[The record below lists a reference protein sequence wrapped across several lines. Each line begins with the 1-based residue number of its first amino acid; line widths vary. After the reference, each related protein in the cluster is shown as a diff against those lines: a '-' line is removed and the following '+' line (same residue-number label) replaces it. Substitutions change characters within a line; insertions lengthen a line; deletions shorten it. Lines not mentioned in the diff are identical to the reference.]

1 MRCFTQL
8 RHNAALALG
17 LMAAMAFMPA
27 GQAQGKK
34 GLFSASH
41 SGPPTPSFVS
51 GALGGHADSLG
62 ALGESKPE
70 ADKVAI
76 RLSTEALD
84 KEFMLQAAFT
94 EFEETPKFHG
104 LKSRIV
110 TFKKHRGKLYMI
122 EAAAGNTGSTDLPT
136 TLLLA
141 EFPIVTEADGWLEI
155 DWGAGMKNVF
165 FAGEM
170 HASDVMAPEAG
181 APELK
186 ALNVR
191 FAFVDSAVVTSESQ
205 IIIRQIAQLDLPTG
219 KQASSAPTVEIKYYL
234 TLYQPNPSFKPSISK
249 GFQTVGFFEV
259 APQMLKD
266 GGHVTYAAKFNVS
279 KPITFAISANTPA
292 EYKTAIRDG
301 VLYWNKVFGEV
312 KLKVVDAP
320 AGIVPPDFNLNIIQW
335 INYET
340 AGSAY
345 ADAQMDPRTGEIQH
359 AQIYLPS
366 SFAIGGKELARQA
379 VLRGQA
385 TAVGA
390 APRARPSSLQVHGH
404 GAGNLCN
411 FEIADL
417 AHHSLAGLEAM
428 LLPDVPDSQVLKAS
442 QDMIRAVVAHE
453 VGHTLGMRHNFAGSL
468 ASGIARENIDGIFA
482 SYLKGNSTKLL
493 PSSSVMDYLETRES
507 ILLGDLM
514 SKGALALDYDKK
526 AIAALYRGKE
536 TPAEEMPPFCT
547 DSSLGKYLDCLPFDS
562 GRSVIASR
570 AINVGLKSEQ
580 VAQAV
585 LEATIAL
592 SKTPQ
597 RGTQPVAIE
606 RLSFNP
612 QGIARFVLGDRHL
625 LFAALTDKAAL
636 LSVRRNLQFEGP
648 MTEDDTERAELAWIE
663 KEFAAAGGVANVFA
677 PLPADYADK
686 VLAHWNALVG
696 DKRFTSGKRKDG
708 SAWAFSD
715 GEVAQLRK
723 FGAIL
728 FGKVKKSLVIEDI
741 LILAGAALG
750 GKGRLVDSDLS
761 RDLAV
766 ELEKRAIAILTA
778 TVAGADETVP
788 LEGPAAK
795 FFADSFAEVAV
806 EELPRI
812 AGISGFGGF
821 PTIPMTPKPGTP
833 PAVGKPAVGSGP
845 VVAAPPVAPK
855 VIVLPKFMYSLD
867 IRRAA
872 AGLLAGGRCQAPEWG
887 LGERIR
893 VRAAFLKLVQGVLQ
907 GKLPA
912 GDVKPDQLPRQ
923 LIRWIIEFKAV
934 DAAIGA

>member
-1 MRCFTQL
+1 MRKLIWWAAT
-8 RHNAALALG
+8 AALVSAALWG
-17 LMAAMAFMPA
+17 SV
-27 GQAQGKK
+27 GGAQGRK
-34 GLFSASH
+34 GLFSASQT
-41 SGPPTPSFVS
+41 GAPAPSMLT
-51 GALGGHADSLG
+51 GALGSHLG
-62 ALGESKPE
+62 ALPDGKPE

-76 RLSTEALD
+76 RLATEALD

-110 TFKKHRGKLYMI
+110 TFKKHRGKVYML
-122 EAAAGNTGSTDLPT
+122 EAATGNTGSTDLPT

-141 EFPIVTEADGWLEI
+141 EFPILAEADGWIEI

-191 FAFVDSAVVTSESQ
+191 FAFVDSAVVTSDSQ

-219 KQASSAPTVEIKYYL
+219 KQASAAPTVEIKYYL
-234 TLYQPNPSFKPSISK
+234 TLYQPDPSFKPTVSK
-249 GFQTVGFFEV
+249 GFETMGFFEV
-259 APQMLKD
+259 APQLLKD
-266 GGHVTYAAKFNVS
+266 GGKVTYAARFHGG
-279 KPITFAISANTPA
+279 KPITFAVSANTPP
-292 EYKTAIRDG
+292 EYRAAIKDG
-301 VLYWNKVFGEV
+301 VLYWNKVFGED

-345 ADAQMDPRTGEIQH
+345 ADAQMDPRTGEILH

-379 VLRGQA
+379 VLRSQA
-385 TAVGA
+385 AAVGA

-404 GAGNLCN
+404 ATSNLCN
-411 FEIADL
+411 FEIAEI
-417 AHHSLAGLEAM
+417 AQHSVAGLEAM

-468 ASGIARENIDGIFA
+468 ASTIARQDIETVFA
-482 SYLKGNSTKLL
+482 AYLKGTPAKAL
-493 PSSSVMDYLETRES
+493 PSSTVMDYLETRES
-507 ILLGDLM
+507 MLVGDLIGRG
-514 SKGALALDYDKK
+514 SLALDYDKK
-526 AIAALYRGKE
+526 AVAALYKGKE
-536 TPAEEMPPFCT
+536 TPADEMPPFCT

-562 GRSVIASR
+562 GKSIVQSR
-570 AINVGLKSEQ
+570 ATNVALKSEQ

-585 LEATIAL
+585 LEATIAMT
-592 SKTPQ
+592 KTPP
-597 RGTQPVAIE
+597 RGSQAVAIE

-612 QGIARFVLGDRHL
+612 QAIARFVLGDRHL

-636 LSVRRNLQFEGP
+636 LSVRRSLPFEGP
-648 MTEDDTERAELAWIE
+648 MTADDTEKAESAWLQ
-663 KEFAAAGGVANVFA
+663 KEFAAAGGVAKVFA

-686 VLAHWNALVG
+686 VLGHWNALLA

-708 SAWAFSD
+708 SAWAYSD
-715 GEVAQLRK
+715 AEIARLRG

-728 FGKVKKSLVIEDI
+728 FGKFKKSLVIEDI

-750 GKGRLVDSDLS
+750 GKGRLADSDLS
-761 RDLAV
+761 RDLAG

-778 TVAGADETVP
+778 TVPGGDETVP
-788 LEGPAAK
+788 LEGPAAR
-795 FFADSFAEVAV
+795 FFADNFADVAA
-806 EELPRI
+806 EEIPKV

-821 PTIPMTPKPGTP
+821 PTVPLTPKPGVAVGPGGAKPGPGSVGPAPTP
-833 PAVGKPAVGSGP
+833 PA
-845 VVAAPPVAPK
+845 APK
-855 VIVLPKFMYSLD
+855 VIVLPKFVYPLEV
-867 IRRAA
+867 RRAA
-872 AGLLAGGRCQAPEWG
+872 ASLLAPGRCEAPEWG

-923 LIRWIIEFKAV
+923 LVRWIIEFKAV